1 MENDLFPIKR
11 TKQALGG
18 MAFLIATLFLLSPYG
33 SLNPLGFG
41 VIWLFGYAGY
51 YYLLPLSLL
60 LSAFLLI
67 KGKNLRLLWKQILG
81 LILFFFGLGFL
92 FGTLS
97 FLSYGKDLSALFI
110 SFQEGLSHSEI
121 AYSILYA
128 GGVPFTSLIGAIG
141 KDSLAL
147 PLACTIVFL
156 LSGVVLFLYDPFLGP
171 LAHRIALK
179 AERQKRIKES
189 QKAILDAKKEKIKE
203 KESYEDIPF
212 SFMPE
217 EREEATEKP
226 LPSRSVSNLES
237 RLSSPIIPEE
247 VPTPMNPSFRSEE
260 KKRSGLTAAIFD
272 PTSNMEME
280 KTQSSSV
287 KPMLEE
293 GASKES
299 PIHNLLDSDASLDS
313 PFSSF
318 SPFEETDVQSSSK
331 EVPNSLKERK
341 EEEKAEEP
349 KKETASP
356 IAFENFLSSEV
367 KKDPSPCEE
376 GPKGEENKPLNDV
389 QTLPEE
395 QKGRDEEKERE
406 EEPLE
411 SVQEPSIDE
420 RPKEET
426 PIENAIPE
434 TKLEENVMTPLVQAG
449 GEAGHWTAPPAKPT
463 KEAILDNLGMPH
475 KKPLKPYKLPSYDL
489 LKDYPPSP
497 EAEQEKLNCER
508 RKISI
513 NEVFSSFHVGA
524 YVEDYTIGPSVTR
537 YNIRTEDGVSVGSLA
552 KYVND
557 ISVRLNGVGVR
568 FETIVRGRNTSG
580 LEIPND
586 HTSTVSLKQMVK
598 ALPQKPG
605 TGLYVPFGVN
615 IDNAPIFANLA
626 DFPHLLTAGG
636 TGSGKSVFLT
646 GLIMSLIMRNRP
658 EDVKLVLID
667 PKRVEMAKYQNL
679 PHLLCPIVKEPSEAK
694 VCLDKLIQEMETR
707 YKAFETAGVK
717 DIGEW
722 NNEFVS
728 DSDYAKMSYI
738 VVFIDEYADL
748 SDCCKNVGD
757 SVVRLAQKA
766 RAAGI
771 HLVIATQRPSVSVI
785 TGTIKAN
792 ILVRVA
798 LSMSSAIDSQT
809 ILGSGGAEEL
819 IGHGDMLV
827 DCGQVSRMGFTR
839 CQGCFCD
846 GHEINAVCDFI
857 RSQMEP
863 DYSPMFL
870 DLVDHEA
877 VTETVQDR
885 IMPLSKSEAAARS
898 LDSFYESVKSSVMEM
913 EYTSISRIQRQFG
926 VGFPRAGKLISRL
939 QKEGIVANAPDV
951 AGSSKGFR
959 VLVHSDPNAKS
970 SVALAKDN

>member
-11 TKQALGG
+11 IKQALGG
-18 MAFLIATLFLLSPYG
+18 MAFLISALFLLSPYG
-33 SLNPLGFG
+33 SLNPMGFG

-51 YYLLPLSLL
+51 YYLLPL
-60 LSAFLLI
+60 FLLGGGFLFV
-67 KGKNLRLLWKQILG
+67 KGKGIHLLWKQILA
-81 LILFFFGLGFL
+81 LALLFFGFGFL

-97 FLSYGKDLSALFI
+97 YSYFQEDLSSLFET
-110 SFQEGLSHSEI
+110 FQKGLSHAEI
-121 AYSILYA
+121 AYSLSYA
-128 GGVPFTSLIGAIG
+128 GGVPFTSLVGVMG
-141 KDSLAL
+141 KGSLAL
-147 PLACTIVFL
+147 PLALTIVFL
-156 LSGVVLFLYDPFLGP
+156 LSGLILFLYEPWLGP
-171 LAHRIALK
+171 LCHKIALK
-179 AERQKRIKES
+179 AERKKRMKES
-189 QKAILDAKKEKIKE
+189 EKAIEKNGE
-203 KESYEDIPF
+203 KEDKSEISFEDIPS
-212 SFMPE
+212 SFTPKE
-217 EREEATEKP
+217 ECKEPQKP

-247 VPTPMNPSFRSEE
+247 VPTPFSPSFMPEE
-260 KKRSGLTAAIFD
+260 KKTSGLTAAIFN
-272 PTSNMEME
+272 PSIPGETKVESPQEARS
-280 KTQSSSV
+280 KTQNPTNEAPMNNFLNEDNSLHSSFDSFTPFGEPLSQV
-287 KPMLEE
+287 KEE
-293 GASKES
+293 PLPPKEEKES
-299 PIHNLLDSDASLDS
+299 IATTLETPV
-313 PFSSF
+313 
-318 SPFEETDVQSSSK
+318 SPFENLLSEDTQA
-331 EVPNSLKERK
+331 PLHK
-341 EEEKAEEP
+341 EEKSFENKAKDVLESPAFEEKVPQKEAREASFETPSLANPSSTAEE
-349 KKETASP
+349 KS
-356 IAFENFLSSEV
+356 
-367 KKDPSPCEE
+367 
-376 GPKGEENKPLNDV
+376 
-389 QTLPEE
+389 LPEKPT
-395 QKGRDEEKERE
+395 QEEK
-406 EEPLE
+406 P
-411 SVQEPSIDE
+411 QE
-420 RPKEET
+420 T
-426 PIENAIPE
+426 
-434 TKLEENVMTPLVQAG
+434 VMTPLVQAG

-463 KEAILDNLGMPH
+463 KEALLDNLGMPH
-475 KKPLKPYKLPSYDL
+475 KKPLKPYKLPSVDL
-489 LKDYPPSP
+489 LKDYEPTP

-508 RKISI
+508 RKELI
-513 NEVFSSFHVGA
+513 NEVFNSFHVGA

-557 ISVRLNGVGVR
+557 ISVRLKGVGVR

-586 HTSTVSLKQMVK
+586 QTTTVSLKQMIK

-667 PKRVEMAKYQNL
+667 PKRVEMAKYQDL
-679 PHLLCPIVKEPSEAK
+679 PHLLCPIVKEPAEAK

-722 NNEFVS
+722 NSEFVE
-728 DSDYAKMSYI
+728 DSDYAKLPYI

-839 CQGCFCD
+839 CQGCFCNS
-846 GHEINAVCDFI
+846 HEINAVCDFI

-863 DYSPMFL
+863 EYSATFL

-877 VTETVQDR
+877 AMQTAQDQ
-885 IMPLSKSEAAARS
+885 IIPLTKSEAAARS
-898 LDSFYESVKSSVMEM
+898 LDSFYDEVKASVMTM

-959 VLVHSDPNAKS
+959 VLVHSDPNPQS
-970 SVALAKDN
+970 SVTLAKDN

>member
-1 MENDLFPIKR
+1 MENGLFPIKR
-11 TKQALGG
+11 IKQALGG
-18 MAFLIATLFLLSPYG
+18 MAFLISALFLLSPYG
-33 SLNPLGFG
+33 SLNPMGFG

-51 YYLLPLSLL
+51 YYLLPLFLV
-60 LSAFLLI
+60 LSGFLFV
-67 KGKNLRLLWKQILG
+67 KGKSLHLLWKQILA
-81 LILFFFGLGFL
+81 LVLLFFGFGFL

-97 FLSYGKDLSALFI
+97 YSFFNEDLSTLFET
-110 SFQEGLSHSEI
+110 FQNGLSHSEI
-121 AYSILYA
+121 AYSLSYA
-128 GGVPFTSLIGAIG
+128 GGVPFTSLVGAMG
-141 KDSLAL
+141 KGSLAL
-147 PLACTIVFL
+147 PLAITIVFL
-156 LSGVVLFLYDPFLGP
+156 LSGIILFLYEPLIGP
-171 LAHRIALK
+171 LCHKIALK
-179 AERQKRIKES
+179 AERKKKIKES
-189 QKAILDAKKEKIKE
+189 EKTIEKNNKKENKRE
-203 KESYEDIPF
+203 TSFEDIPF
-212 SFMPE
+212 SFTPE
-217 EREEATEKP
+217 EERNEPQKP

-247 VPTPMNPSFRSEE
+247 VPTPFSPSFTPEE
-260 KKRSGLTAAIFD
+260 KKTSGLTAAVFNPVASNEPKVEAPKEESAAPQN
-272 PTSNMEME
+272 PTH
-280 KTQSSSV
+280 
-287 KPMLEE
+287 
-293 GASKES
+293 ES
-299 PIHNLLDSDASLDS
+299 PINNFVDADNSLHASFESFAPFEEPLS
-313 PFSSF
+313 PTKEEPLVAQEKKEEVEPISKAVETPV
-318 SPFEETDVQSSSK
+318 SPFENLLSEDAKEPLYKEEKPLENKTTVVLEASVKEETSPQNETPENVL
-331 EVPNSLKERK
+331 ETPPLGNTSLVEEAKPTPEK
-341 EEEKAEEP
+341 PLEEEKP
-349 KKETASP
+349 
-356 IAFENFLSSEV
+356 
-367 KKDPSPCEE
+367 
-376 GPKGEENKPLNDV
+376 
-389 QTLPEE
+389 Q
-395 QKGRDEEKERE
+395 
-406 EEPLE
+406 
-411 SVQEPSIDE
+411 
-420 RPKEET
+420 
-426 PIENAIPE
+426 
-434 TKLEENVMTPLVQAG
+434 ENVMTPLVQAG
-449 GEAGHWTAPPAKPT
+449 GDAGHWTAPPAKPT

-475 KKPLKPYKLPSYDL
+475 KKPLKPYKLPSVDL

-508 RKISI
+508 RKELI
-513 NEVFSSFHVGA
+513 NEVFNSFHVGA

-586 HTSTVSLKQMVK
+586 QTTTVSLKQMVK

-679 PHLLCPIVKEPSEAK
+679 PHLLCPIVKEPAEAK

-722 NNEFVS
+722 NSEFVE
-728 DSDYAKMSYI
+728 DSDYAKMPYI

-839 CQGCFCD
+839 CQGCYCD

-863 DYSPMFL
+863 DYSPAFL

-877 VTETVQDR
+877 ITQTAQDQ
-885 IMPLSKSEAAARS
+885 IMPLTKSEAAARS
-898 LDSFYESVKSSVMEM
+898 LDSFYDEVKSSVMTM

-959 VLVHSDPNAKS
+959 VLVHSDPNAQS
-970 SVALAKDN
+970 SVTLAKDN